1 MEKIAPVI
9 VTPFTKMTAHLLY
22 QPIQF
27 SETSQSNIEKAF
39 QVFTKDEE
47 RKFRGIISKSAL
59 NSMNT
64 ESKKSQTQWNTMRRY
79 DELHGDTI
87 RHNYK
92 QVNTMIYNDIQ

>member
-27 SETSQSNIEKAF
+27 SETSQSNTEKAL
-39 QVFTKDEE
+39 QVPTKDQGREV
-47 RKFRGIISKSAL
+47 RGIVAKSAS

-64 ESKKSQTQWNTMRRY
+64 ESKKS
-79 DELHGDTI
+79 LI
-87 RHNYK
+87 F
-92 QVNTMIYNDIQ
+92 